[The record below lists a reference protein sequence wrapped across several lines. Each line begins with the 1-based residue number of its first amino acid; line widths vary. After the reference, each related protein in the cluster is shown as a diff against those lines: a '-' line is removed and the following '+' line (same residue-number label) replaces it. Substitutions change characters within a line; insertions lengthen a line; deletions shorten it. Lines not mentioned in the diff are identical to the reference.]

1 MAIEAWVTRSPMGHI
16 VPANAQSAEALSAIP
31 AQEWRKVKVW
41 LPRNVKHHRK
51 YFALLN
57 AIFPH
62 QTMWP
67 TFNKFRE
74 KFEEALGLGEYHV
87 NGRGE
92 RYFEKDSISFDKMGQ
107 DEFEQFYNRAIAL
120 IMTRILP
127 GVESQDLEREISDIM
142 EGRKAA

>member
-31 AQEWRKVKVW
+31 AKEWRKVKVW
-41 LPRNVKHHRK
+41 LPRNIKHHRK

-57 AIFPH
+57 AVFPH

-74 KFEEALGLGEYHV
+74 KFEEALGFGEYHV

-92 RYFEKDSISFDKMGQ
+92 RYFEKDSIGFDKMDQ
-107 DEFEQFYNRAIAL
+107 DEFEQFYERALDL
-120 IMTRILP
+120 ILTRILP
-127 GVESQDLEREISDIM
+127 GIANDDLEREISDIM

>member
-1 MAIEAWVTRSPMGHI
+1 MATEFFITRRLGHL
-16 VPANAQSAEALSAIP
+16 VPANSQAEEAIKTLP
-31 AQEWRKVKVW
+31 ADRWLKVKVT

-57 AIFPH
+57 AVFPH

-74 KFEEALGLGEYHV
+74 KFEEALGFGEYHV

-92 RYFEKDSISFDKMGQ
+92 RYFEKESIAFAKMDQ
-107 DEFEQFYNRAIAL
+107 TEFQEFYERAVDL
-120 IMTRILP
+120 ICTRIIP
-127 GVESQDLEREISDIM
+127 NANSADLEREVNDIM
-142 EGRKAA
+142 AGRTAA